1 MGKQTWNI
9 SSSDTQVHWVSQMR
23 GHQVKLFM
31 DDFQRLKQPGA
42 GNCLLRWSMRSQCH
56 ASQSSGRH
64 TAQALS
70 QIIWTWG
77 WQSIHCSLQILVTK
91 QRNIIYCYLQ
101 PMLAQEYQ
109 IEMQHPSEW
118 IHSISTQ
125 NSLLHLHC
133 SKATQVLRIWW
144 ESTRVGGCNLQ
155 GC

>member
-23 GHQVKLFM
+23 GCQVKLFM
-31 DDFQRLKQPGA
+31 DDFQRLKQPGV

-56 ASQSSGRH
+56 TSQSSGRH
-64 TAQALS
+64 AARALS

-109 IEMQHPSEW
+109 IEMQHPSEG
-118 IHSISTQ
+118 IHSINTQ
-125 NSLLHLHC
+125 NSLLHLCC
-133 SKATQVLRIWW
+133 SEVTQVLRIWW
-144 ESTRVGGCNLQ
+144 ESTREGGCNLQ